1 MIGSC
6 KIYQWADVKDKLA
19 IFGMIGSMSSTAANE
34 TNNQSTAMSKPI
46 VSPTG
51 KSSTIT
57 RRHFLGTAATA
68 LTAAAA
74 FPTIIPSS
82 ALGKDGAV
90 APSNRITVGV
100 IGCGPQG
107 RGDMQ
112 NFLNQD
118 ICQVVAV
125 CDVKTDQ
132 LEFAKQAVNERY
144 QNSSCQTYRD
154 FREVVARKDIDACL
168 IATPDHWHVLASL
181 AAVNSGKDIYT
192 EKPLGV
198 TLEEGQALRAAV
210 HRKKRVFQFGTQQR
224 SSRNFRFAAEL
235 ARNERIGKLKHI
247 NVWAPGS
254 APGGSLVETP
264 PPAGLDYDLWLGPAE
279 FRPHTENRCT
289 DDSNLKTWWFD
300 SQYALGFIAGWG
312 IHPID
317 IALWGGGELLGGRVV
332 VEGRGNFRST
342 EGVCDTATIWEVDY
356 TFASGVTM
364 KFVGVP
370 NGGNQG
376 KPTGEPF
383 LHGDEWKA
391 RYHLD
396 PKNWATAHG
405 TAFEGSDGWVHVDRS
420 SINFQQ
426 EELNHL
432 SEDSFKT
439 KLIQSKNQ
447 ARNFLDCVQSR
458 AETISPIDVAVR
470 GDALCHIADIAI
482 RLGRKLTF
490 DFKDERFVHDDEANQ
505 RLKVRPM
512 RKPWHL

>member
-1 MIGSC
+1 
-6 KIYQWADVKDKLA
+6 VKDKA
-19 IFGMIGSMSSTAANE
+19 AFFGMIGSMSSTAANE
-34 TNNQSTAMSKPI
+34 TVNRSINMSAPNTSQKQSP
-46 VSPTG
+46 
-51 KSSTIT
+51 STIT
-57 RRHFLGTAATA
+57 RRQFLGTTATA

-82 ALGKDGAV
+82 ALGKDGAI

-112 NFLNQD
+112 NFLNQKD
-118 ICQVVAV
+118 CQVVAV

-132 LEFAKQAVNERY
+132 LKLAKDTVDGNY
-144 QNSSCQTYRD
+144 QSQDCQTYHD
-154 FREVVARKDIDACL
+154 FRDLLGRKDIDACL
-168 IATPDHWHVLASL
+168 IATPDHWHVIASL
-181 AAVNSGKDIYT
+181 MAVNSGKDIYT

-198 TLEEGQALRAAV
+198 TLAEGQALRAAV

-254 APGGSLVETP
+254 SPGGSRVQTP

-289 DDSNLKTWWFD
+289 DDSILKTWWFD

-312 IHPID
+312 IHPVD
-317 IALWGGGELLGGRVV
+317 IALWGAGELFTGIVT
-332 VEGRGNFRST
+332 VEGRGNFRT
-342 EGVCDTATIWEVDY
+342 AEGACDTATIWEVDY
-356 TFASGVTM
+356 SFASGVTM

-370 NGGNQG
+370 NGHNSGS
-376 KPTGEPF
+376 PTGEPF
-383 LHGDEWKA
+383 LHADEWKQ
-391 RYHLD
+391 RYQEI
-396 PKNWATAHG
+396 TSHG
-405 TAFEGSDGWVHVDRS
+405 TAFEGANGWVQVNRS
-420 SINFQQ
+420 NLTMQQ

-432 SEDSFKT
+432 GEDSFSI

-447 ARNFLDCVQSR
+447 ARNFLDCVKSR
-458 AETISPIDVAVR
+458 AETVSPIDAAVA

-490 DFKDERFVHDDEANQ
+490 DFKHERFVNNDEANQ
-505 RLKVRPM
+505 RLKARPM